1 MFATAVMLAALVA
14 FLLSTGPA
22 MGTGP
27 GLSVSTGGAATAT
40 SEPIL
45 DIGQPMSIEK
55 EIVVSQVGDDM
66 LNYDVAIYNHSPA
79 DALWLDTLVDA
90 ELGNLDGRG
99 SCSVPQVVQAR
110 AVYRCALLERLGGA

>member
-27 GLSVSTGGAATAT
+27 GLSVSSGGVAAVVD
-40 SEPIL
+40 EPLL
-45 DIGQPMSIEK
+45 DIGQPMTIEK
-55 EIVVSQVGDDM
+55 EIVVSEVGDDM

-79 DALWLDTLVDA
+79 DALRLDTLVDA

-99 SCSVPQVVQAR
+99 SCSFPQVVQAR
-110 AVYRCALLERLGGA
+110 SVYRCSLMERLSGG